1 MHEKLALQNDL
12 MVPYDYANILVTQIA
27 FHPWTFLCYLVIRGI
42 ITDITNVHI
51 PHNLRRKTIAHRKRW
66 HYGTGKQEQGK

>member
-1 MHEKLALQNDL
+1 M
-12 MVPYDYANILVTQIA
+12 TQIA
-27 FHPWTFLCYLVIRGI
+27 FPPWTFLCYLVIRGI